1 MQSRPEGRQILHD
14 ARLRRLD
21 QLLVYKLDRLGR
33 ETRLTLDAVAE
44 LESCGVRIKSMTEE
58 SDTATS
64 SGPYMLTL
72 LSTSGACSLT
82 PGAASLSLPSAGI

>member
-1 MQSRPEGRQILHD
+1 LQSRPEGREILHD

-44 LESCGVRIKSMTEE
+44 LESWRIDYIPGVGAIGTEE
-58 SDTATS
+58 IH
-64 SGPYMLTL
+64 
-72 LSTSGACSLT
+72 
-82 PGAASLSLPSAGI
+82 GITKL